1 MTTERPKPIIPAV
14 IPPQLLVMPPILDE
28 IPIKIPDFLTEKPLE
43 HESREFWGSSSSSS
57 TKPFSKDKDYASNE
71 WDSYNSHSRSKY
83 TAEDETDNR
92 EYSKKYF
99 ETKRERGKDRYENHY
114 DRSRDSRRDYRNK
127 ETDWK
132 DRSSERTR
140 KDSDFYKYNSRDGE
154 YSKSKESH
162 RYGSSKSYSSS
173 YGSYGTAPTYDYN
186 YTSSSSSTAAAAA
199 AGSSSTYGYQGSGYQ
214 APAPPYSASSS
225 SWAGSEWEKPKPP
238 PEEDWDSPPHP
249 PPEPPKH
256 SPTPSPPHHSKDL
269 EKDEHGKSKFDD
281 LEPSEVDLDTR
292 IAMMFKSKTFGS
304 GGPPFL
310 GLGGDSDEENK
321 DEEDG
326 EVKDDSADK
335 TVDKVNEE
343 NWDDADM
350 STPDKVKQIKQQL
363 IDDNSESC
371 SKDFSAKLKL
381 DDVVSEDNENSI
393 VKVEENWDIP
403 SYSKVASPE
412 SSVSSV
418 PSAFDTL
425 TSFRVNRKYI
435 RTRKQKRTKEKV
447 KVESGAS
454 DISSSE
460 DELLAKGS
468 YSPPLPTTM
477 KDDDQMSLSS
487 LSSTEPIK
495 MEEVTSKGEP
505 KASFDPS
512 SSSYLYPSTSYP
524 YDQSAASSYPY
535 YQYFQQFPQS
545 QYMQP
550 GYESYHYRKESL
562 HSGKEST
569 DPHEVAV
576 KSVITKLVQE
586 LKQILKK
593 DFNKRMIENTAF
605 KKFEAWWDEQERNKN
620 TRNLAKTE
628 TVATVTPVPVQL
640 TLPILASAIDK
651 DDYSS
656 GVGLGLGIPR
666 NLRFTRIKK
675 VPVVIPQEEEDS
687 RKSDPDDDDMVHGS
701 DSDKEED
708 VQPQTSKTSFS
719 RAESSASS
727 SHAEKRRKASASSSS
742 SSSEIED
749 ESSSDEESARDAIE
763 SSSDASGL
771 TDDELEVKK
780 VTKKERDNNLRIYSD
795 SDSDNDEEEEQQL
808 KPTTK
813 RLSQKPKIY
822 SDSEDELEERKKLL
836 EKELAKKTDGK
847 NTPTN
852 DQDDF
857 LNDEEMLKPPRTP
870 GRDSSPTPQTVEKVK
885 AKTVTPTVPPPAPVA
900 DKSSAFYSDSDE
912 EREYQEKIRR
922 NTEYMEQIERE
933 AQEELQRQRAL
944 KPKLKDHENEE
955 EMPSAESSRAPSPA
969 AIETTP
975 KFNNDNKLLI
985 KQNSSFS
992 DEPFTPTA
1000 SLPPPT
1006 PGAKI
1011 VLSDP
1016 MSDGSKKKRGRPKGS
1031 FGKPKEPKI
1040 KGIKNSIVK
1049 NGSLLRLDNNRMSDL
1064 DLFSQ
1069 PLQHLQNETDNK
1081 FSLKLSPSSSSDGG
1095 SSQASLVAMEHCYS
1109 LPPSA
1114 SPSSSSSPP
1123 HHEELTLAVKHL
1135 DHDHGYYG
1143 RLDKASESPAVTDDH
1158 MQDGESLIPSTTIAT
1173 ISAQAAA
1180 AASSRPVGRP
1190 RKDPNAPKAQY
1201 NKRDKHSI
1209 HNQPLSSSE
1218 SSSYKQ
1224 SKKEKQAK
1232 KIEYI
1237 APIVDSDEPFV
1248 PVPRYEK
1255 RDNNESGKILYEF
1268 LTDGLDVEDIDY
1280 FKRSYNQLQ
1289 KDDNL
1294 QFQWVH
1300 QTHWVNHCA
1309 TLRPYIPPPAKK
1321 RRKDYLPEL
1330 KLHNTGC
1337 ARTEGFYKI
1346 DSKDKARYKYH
1357 HLKGTAAGNH
1367 LDKTHADN
1375 TQRLV
1380 VSKMQNASREARSNQ
1395 RRLLTA
1401 FNQITESDL
1410 LKFNQLK
1417 FRKKQLKFAKSAIH
1431 DWGLFAM
1438 ENIAADEMVI
1448 EYVGQMVRPSVADL
1462 RESKYEAIGIGS
1474 SYLFRIDLET
1484 IIDATKCG
1492 NLARFINHSCNVS
1505 IDKYYGIIN
1514 VCYLINNFFSY
1525 I

>member
-1 MTTERPKPIIPAV
+1 MNGNGGPDNRIPSGPKPMRDYKLVVDPALGNTKGTQKIYRYDGIASGELSASVVTPRDPRRCLATIKQRVEILDLVLPRFTIDVNYVGEPPPIEITITNLNDNIDKNFLTDMLHKQAIIWDEINIYHHPISNKHLGLARLVLRSPRDARLCVEKFHHKSVMGKILNVFQDTYGDECKKIIETLTTERPKPVIPAV

-28 IPIKIPDFLTEKPLE
+28 IPIKIPEFLTEKPLE
-43 HESREFWGSSSSSS
+43 HERDFWGSSSSSS
-57 TKPFSKDKDYASNE
+57 TKPFSKEKDYASNE
-71 WDSYNSHSRSKY
+71 WDSYNSHGRSSKY
-83 TAEDETDNR
+83 TTEDETDNR

-99 ETKRERGKDRYENHY
+99 ESKRERGKDRYENHY

-140 KDSDFYKYNSRDGE
+140 KDSDFYKFSSRDGE
-154 YSKSKESH
+154 YSKSKENH
-162 RYGSSKSYSSS
+162 RYGSSKSYSNS
-173 YGSYGTAPTYDYN
+173 YGSYGAAPAYDYN
-186 YTSSSSSTAAAAA
+186 YTSSSSSTAAA

-214 APAPPYSASSS
+214 APAPPYSASS

-256 SPTPSPPHHSKDL
+256 SPIPSPPHHSKDL

-281 LEPSEVDLDTR
+281 LETSEVDLDTR

-326 EVKDDSADK
+326 EVKDD
-335 TVDKVNEE
+335 
-343 NWDDADM
+343 
-350 STPDKVKQIKQQL
+350 I
-363 IDDNSESC
+363 
-371 SKDFSAKLKL
+371 
-381 DDVVSEDNENSI
+381 
-393 VKVEENWDIP
+393 
-403 SYSKVASPE
+403 ASPE

-425 TSFRVNRKYI
+425 TSFRVNRKYM
-435 RTRKQKRTKEKV
+435 RTRKQKRTKVKV

-495 MEEVTSKGEP
+495 MEEEPIKGEP

-512 SSSYLYPSTSYP
+512 SSSYLYPSASYP
-524 YDQSAASSYPY
+524 YDQSAATSYPY

-545 QYMQP
+545 HYMQP

-640 TLPILASAIDK
+640 TLPILATAIDK
-651 DDYSS
+651 EDYSS

-708 VQPQTSKTSFS
+708 VQPQTSKTFS

-727 SHAEKRRKASASSSS
+727 SHADKRRKASASSSS
-742 SSSEIED
+742 SSSEVED
-749 ESSSDEESARDAIE
+749 ESSSDEESAREAIE

-808 KPTTK
+808 KPITK
-813 RLSQKPKIY
+813 RPSQKPKIY
-822 SDSEDELEERKKLL
+822 SDSEDELEERKKQL

-847 NTPTN
+847 ETPTN

-857 LNDEEMLKPPRTP
+857 NDEEMLKPPRTP

-885 AKTVTPTVPPPAPVA
+885 AKTVPPIVPPPAPVA

-922 NTEYMEQIERE
+922 NT
-933 AQEELQRQRAL
+933 
-944 KPKLKDHENEE
+944 
-955 EMPSAESSRAPSPA
+955 
-969 AIETTP
+969 
-975 KFNNDNKLLI
+975 DN
-985 KQNSSFS
+985 
-992 DEPFTPTA
+992 P
-1000 SLPPPT
+1000 
-1006 PGAKI
+1006 
-1011 VLSDP
+1011 
-1016 MSDGSKKKRGRPKGS
+1016 
-1031 FGKPKEPKI
+1031 
-1040 KGIKNSIVK
+1040 
-1049 NGSLLRLDNNRMSDL
+1049 MSDL

-1069 PLQHLQNETDNK
+1069 PIQHLRHETDHK

-1143 RLDKASESPAVTDDH
+1143 RLDK
-1158 MQDGESLIPSTTIAT
+1158 
-1173 ISAQAAA
+1173 
-1180 AASSRPVGRP
+1180 
-1190 RKDPNAPKAQY
+1190 Y

-1224 SKKEKQAK
+1224 SKKESKQAK

-1237 APIVDSDEPFV
+1237 APPIVDSDEPFV

-1492 NLARFINHSCNVS
+1492 NLARFINHSCNPNCYAKVITIES
-1505 IDKYYGIIN
+1505 EKKIVIYSKQPIGINEEITYDYKFPLEDEKIPCLCGAQGCRGTLN
-1514 VCYLINNFFSY
+1514 
-1525 I
+1525 

>member
-1 MTTERPKPIIPAV
+1 
-14 IPPQLLVMPPILDE
+14 MPPILDE

-43 HESREFWGSSSSSS
+43 HENREFWGSSSSSS
-57 TKPFSKDKDYASNE
+57 TKPFSKEKEYAANE

-83 TAEDETDNR
+83 AAEDETDNR
-92 EYSKKYF
+92 EYNKKYF

-114 DRSRDSRRDYRNK
+114 ERSRDSRRDYRNK

-140 KDSDFYKYNSRDGE
+140 KDSDFYKYSSRDGE
-154 YSKSKESH
+154 YSKNKDSH
-162 RYGSSKSYSSS
+162 RYGSSKSYSSG
-173 YGSYGTAPTYDYN
+173 YGGYSAAPAYDYN
-186 YTSSSSSTAAAAA
+186 YSSSSSSTAAAAA
-199 AGSSSTYGYQGSGYQ
+199 AVAGGSSAYVYQSSGYQ
-214 APAPPYSASSS
+214 APAYSASSS

-281 LEPSEVDLDTR
+281 LETSEVDLDTR
-292 IAMMFKSKTFGS
+292 IAMMFKSKTFGG

-326 EVKDDSADK
+326 EVKDDGIDK
-335 TVDKVNEE
+335 SVEKVKSKDDNWNEE
-343 NWDDADM
+343 NWNDVDTI
-350 STPDKVKQIKQQL
+350 TPDKMKQMKL

-381 DDVVSEDNENSI
+381 EDVVNEDFENANI
-393 VKVEENWDIP
+393 KVEDNWDIP
-403 SYSKVASPE
+403 SYSKVVSPQ

-418 PSAFDTL
+418 PSAFETL

-435 RTRKQKRTKEKV
+435 KTRKQKRTKVKV

-495 MEEVTSKGEP
+495 MEDVTIKGEP

-524 YDQSAASSYPY
+524 YDQSTATSYPY

-545 QYMQP
+545 HYMQP

-628 TVATVTPVPVQL
+628 TVTAITPVPVQM
-640 TLPILASAIDK
+640 TLPLVPSAIDK
-651 DDYSS
+651 DDYSI

-675 VPVVIPQEEEDS
+675 APVVIPQEEEDS

-701 DSDKEED
+701 DSDKEDE
-708 VQPQTSKTSFS
+708 VQPQSSKISFS

-727 SHAEKRRKASASSSS
+727 SHADKRRKASASSSS
-742 SSSEIED
+742 SSSEVED

-795 SDSDNDEEEEQQL
+795 SDSDNDEEEELQL

-813 RLSQKPKIY
+813 RPTQKPKIY
-822 SDSEDELEERKKLL
+822 SDSEDELEERKKFL

-847 NTPTN
+847 DTPTN

-885 AKTVTPTVPPPAPVA
+885 AKIVPPPPTPPTPAA

-944 KPKLKDHENEE
+944 KPKQKDHEREE

-969 AIETTP
+969 AIPTTP
-975 KFNNDNKLLI
+975 KSNDTNKLLI
-985 KQNSSFS
+985 NQNSTFD
-992 DEPFTPTA
+992 DEPSTPTA

-1040 KGIKNSIVK
+1040 KGIKNSTVK
-1049 NGSLLRLDNNRMSDL
+1049 NGSLVRLDSSMSDL
-1064 DLFSQ
+1064 DIFSQ
-1069 PLQHLQNETDNK
+1069 PLPHLRHETDHK

-1143 RLDKASESPAVTDDH
+1143 RLDKVSESPAITDVN

-1173 ISAQAAA
+1173 ISAQA

-1224 SKKEKQAK
+1224 CKKEKQSK
-1232 KIEYI
+1232 KMEYI
-1237 APIVDSDEPFV
+1237 EPPIVDSDEPFV

-1255 RDNNESGKILYEF
+1255 RDNNQSGKILYEF

-1294 QFQWVH
+1294 KFQWVH

-1367 LDKTHADN
+1367 LDKTHMDN

-1505 IDKYYGIIN
+1505 NY
-1514 VCYLINNFFSY
+1514 
-1525 I
+1525 

>member
-1 MTTERPKPIIPAV
+1 
-14 IPPQLLVMPPILDE
+14 MPPILDE
-28 IPIKIPDFLTEKPLE
+28 VPIKIPDFLTEKPLE

-57 TKPFSKDKDYASNE
+57 TKPFSKEKEYTTNE

-83 TAEDETDNR
+83 TAEDETDSR

-140 KDSDFYKYNSRDGE
+140 KDSDFYKYSSRDGE
-154 YSKSKESH
+154 YSKSKENH

-173 YGSYGTAPTYDYN
+173 YGGYGASAPAYDYN

-199 AGSSSTYGYQGSGYQ
+199 AGGSSTYGSYQGSAYQ
-214 APAPPYSASSS
+214 APVPPYSASSS
-225 SWAGSEWEKPKPP
+225 TWAGLEWEKPKPP

-281 LEPSEVDLDTR
+281 LETSEVDLDTR
-292 IAMMFKSKTFGS
+292 IAMMFNSKTFGS

-321 DEEDG
+321 EEEDG
-326 EVKDDSADK
+326 EVKDDGADK
-335 TVDKVNEE
+335 IPSVDKVKTKDDNWNEE
-343 NWDDADM
+343 NWNDVET

-381 DDVVSEDNENSI
+381 EDVVSEDYENANI
-393 VKVEENWDIP
+393 KVEENWDIP
-403 SYSKVASPE
+403 SYSKVQSPE
-412 SSVSSV
+412 SSMSSV

-435 RTRKQKRTKEKV
+435 KTRKQKRTKVKV

-495 MEEVTSKGEP
+495 MEEVTIKGEP
-505 KASFDPS
+505 KASAFDPTSS

-524 YDQSAASSYPY
+524 YDQSTASSYPY
-535 YQYFQQFPQS
+535 YPYFPQQFPQS
-545 QYMQP
+545 HYMQP
-550 GYESYHYRKESL
+550 GYESYHYR
-562 HSGKEST
+562 KEST

-620 TRNLAKTE
+620 TRILAKTE
-628 TVATVTPVPVQL
+628 TVATVTPVIPVQL
-640 TLPILASAIDK
+640 TLPILATAIDK
-651 DDYSS
+651 EDYSS

-675 VPVVIPQEEEDS
+675 APVIIPQEEEDS

-701 DSDKEED
+701 DSDKEDE
-708 VQPQTSKTSFS
+708 VQPQSSKTSFS

-727 SHAEKRRKASASSSS
+727 SHVHEKRRKPSASSSS
-742 SSSEIED
+742 SSSEVED

-780 VTKKERDNNLRIYSD
+780 VTTKKERDNNLRIYSD
-795 SDSDNDEEEEQQL
+795 SDSDNDEEEEQQQL
-808 KPTTK
+808 KPITTK
-813 RLSQKPKIY
+813 RPTQKPKIY
-822 SDSEDELEERKKLL
+822 SDSEDELEERKKMI
-836 EKELAKKTDGK
+836 EKELAKKPDGK
-847 NTPTN
+847 STPTN

-857 LNDEEMLKPPRTP
+857 NDEEMLQPPRTP
-870 GRDSSPTPQTVEKVK
+870 GRDSSPTPQAVEKVK
-885 AKTVTPTVPPPAPVA
+885 AKTVPPPAPAPPAA

-955 EMPSAESSRAPSPA
+955 EMPSAESSRAPSPT

-975 KFNNDNKLLI
+975 KFNNDINKLIL
-985 KQNSSFS
+985 KQSSSFS

-1011 VLSDP
+1011 VLNDP

-1040 KGIKNSIVK
+1040 KGIKNSTVK
-1049 NGSLLRLDNNRMSDL
+1049 NGSLVRLDSSMSDL
-1064 DLFSQ
+1064 DIFSQ
-1069 PLQHLQNETDNK
+1069 PMPLLHQETDHK

-1123 HHEELTLAVKHL
+1123 QHEELTLAVKHL

-1143 RLDKASESPAVTDDH
+1143 RLDKASESPAVGNVDDH

-1224 SKKEKQAK
+1224 SKKEKLAK

-1237 APIVDSDEPFV
+1237 APLIVDSDEPFV

-1505 IDKYYGIIN
+1505 KTKKHDN
-1514 VCYLINNFFSY
+1514 CYELILVN
-1525 I
+1525 